1 MMGERKEELIRSEHL
16 YEMFTSV
23 PPRYDLINHLIT
35 LGLDWG
41 WRREAAKECLA
52 ALPGRMLD
60 LCCGTG
66 DLIIRVAGMVKGD
79 TELIGLDFSRP
90 MLVIAAG
97 KATGIGAG
105 KGISFIHD
113 DATKMSFPDS
123 YFNCVGISFAFRNLT
138 YKNPLATQYLSE
150 VFRVLKQGGRFVIV
164 ESSQPRNR
172 LIRKLSHF
180 YIRLVV
186 PRLGYLLSGDRG
198 AYRYLA
204 QSMMHYYSPDEVRDM
219 LLEAGFSEVRYR
231 PLFFGA
237 AGIHIA
243 IK

>member
-1 MMGERKEELIRSEHL
+1 MSERKEELIRSEHL

-35 LGLDWG
+35 MGLDWH

-66 DLIIRVAGMVKGD
+66 DLVIRVAGMAKGN

-113 DATKMSFPDS
+113 DATKMSFSDN

-138 YKNPLATQYLSE
+138 YKNPLASQYLSE

-164 ESSQPRNR
+164 ESSQPRDK
-172 LIRKLSHF
+172 LIRKISHF
-180 YIRLVV
+180 YIGLVV
-186 PRLGYLLSGDRG
+186 PWLGYLLSGDRV
-198 AYRYLA
+198 AYKYLA
-204 QSMMHYYSPDEVRDM
+204 ESTTNYYTPEEVRDM
-219 LLEAGFSEVRYR
+219 LLETGFTEVRYR

-237 AGIHIA
+237 AGIHVA

>member
-1 MMGERKEELIRSEHL
+1 MGERKEELIRSEHL

-35 LGLDWG
+35 MGLDWQ

-66 DLIIRVAGMVKGD
+66 DLVIRVAGMVKGE
-79 TELIGLDFSRP
+79 TELVGLDFSRP
-90 MLVIAAG
+90 MLMIAAG
-97 KATGIGAG
+97 KATGISSG
-105 KGISFIHD
+105 KGISFVHG
-113 DATKMSFPDS
+113 DATKMHFPDS

-138 YKNPLATQYLSE
+138 YKNPMASQYLSE

-164 ESSQPRNR
+164 ESSQPRNKF
-172 LIRKLSHF
+172 IRKLGHF

-186 PRLGYLLSGDRG
+186 PRLGYLLSGDKG
-198 AYRYLA
+198 AYQYLA
-204 QSMMHYYSPDEVRDM
+204 ESMTNYYTPDEIRAI
-219 LLEAGFSEVRYR
+219 LLKAGFSEVRYR
-231 PLFFGA
+231 PLFFGT
-237 AGIHIA
+237 AGIHVA

>member
-1 MMGERKEELIRSEHL
+1 MGERKEELIRSEHL

-35 LGLDWG
+35 MGLDWQ

-66 DLIIRVAGMVKGD
+66 DLVIRVAGMVKGE
-79 TELIGLDFSRP
+79 TELVGLDFSRP
-90 MLVIAAG
+90 MLMIAAG
-97 KATGIGAG
+97 KATGISSG
-105 KGISFIHD
+105 KGISFVHG
-113 DATKMSFPDS
+113 DATKMHFPDS

-138 YKNPLATQYLSE
+138 YKNPMASQHLSE

-164 ESSQPRNR
+164 ESSQPRNKF
-172 LIRKLSHF
+172 IRKLGHF

-186 PRLGYLLSGDRG
+186 PRLGYLLSGDKG
-198 AYRYLA
+198 AYQYLA
-204 QSMMHYYSPDEVRDM
+204 ESMTNYYTPDEIRAI
-219 LLEAGFSEVRYR
+219 LLKAGFSEVRYR
-231 PLFFGA
+231 PLFFGT
-237 AGIHIA
+237 AGIHVA